1 MEYPDGVCTRCDDLV
16 DDLRRAEAERDE
28 LQAMNQRQIE
38 TMEGMSKRHVEAY
51 RRLAAANMY
60 IRKLT
65 AKLAVA
71 NWLLDEVKKW
81 KDQIHRVEND
91 PIKAIEFVVDQFGV
105 LDSILAKRKGAE

>member
-1 MEYPDGVCTRCDDLV
+1 MGYTEEQDLK
-16 DDLRRAEAERDE
+16 RRIAELEAERDE

-51 RRLAAANMY
+51 QRLAAANMY

-71 NWLLDEVKKW
+71 NWLLDEI
-81 KDQIHRVEND
+81 KDLCNVQENF
-91 PIKAIEFVVDQFGV
+91 PFRGHLLE
-105 LDSILAKRKGAE
+105 ILAKRKGVE